1 MTMPNSPGWYDDP
14 QAQDAERYHDG
25 NDWTPQRRRKQS
37 MHRRPTQPPASHGPI
52 ASADPN
58 RVAPATPSPWALNP
72 SDGYG
77 APIHAGPA
85 GPYGPPPPP
94 MQHDGYGPSV
104 PNGPYGAPP
113 LPAPGD
119 YGAMPPFGGIEQPLV
134 TRLRAGMAG
143 GIHRTMGLSIAGV
156 GIALIAASFAVWG
169 KARIAGTTYKGAL
182 ASETY
187 SFPGLGDP
195 TIAVTYSD
203 NTANANLNV
212 SDPSSLLVN
221 THPGWMTLLLGIVA
235 LIAGSAYL
243 WSNHRKAVA
252 TVVVVAGGIVGALCA
267 SYFFDLRS
275 TFGDPPDLASADFS
289 PGIGLVGSCILAFAL
304 VALGIAAYLI
314 ETRRARPIGLP
325 Y

>member
-1 MTMPNSPGWYDDP
+1 
-14 QAQDAERYHDG
+14 
-25 NDWTPQRRRKQS
+25 
-37 MHRRPTQPPASHGPI
+37 
-52 ASADPN
+52 
-58 RVAPATPSPWALNP
+58 
-72 SDGYG
+72 
-77 APIHAGPA
+77 
-85 GPYGPPPPP
+85 
-94 MQHDGYGPSV
+94 
-104 PNGPYGAPP
+104 
-113 LPAPGD
+113 
-119 YGAMPPFGGIEQPLV
+119 MPPFGGSEQLLV

-143 GIHRTMGLSIAGV
+143 GIHRTMGLSIAGAGV
-156 GIALIAASFAVWG
+156 ALIAASFAVWG
-169 KARIAGTTYKGAL
+169 KARIVATYKGAL

-187 SFPGLGDP
+187 SFPGVGDP

-221 THPGWMTLLLGIVA
+221 THPGWITLLLGIVA

-252 TVVVVAGGIVGALCA
+252 TVVAVVGSIVGALCA

-289 PGIGLVGSCILAFAL
+289 PAIGLVGSCILAFAL
-304 VALGIAAYLI
+304 VALGIAAYII
-314 ETRRARPIGLP
+314 ETRRTRLIGLP